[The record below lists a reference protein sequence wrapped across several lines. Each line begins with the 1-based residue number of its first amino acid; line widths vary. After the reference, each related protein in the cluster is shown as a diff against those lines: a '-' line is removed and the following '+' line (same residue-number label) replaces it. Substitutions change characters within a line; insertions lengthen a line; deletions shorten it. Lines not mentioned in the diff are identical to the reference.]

1 MVKSGSLRSVYS
13 RWVATAS
20 ETQVEL
26 VDAIYKTCEDN
37 YENGGDTIVECY
49 TPDEILAEF
58 SSVDDAKAFCGIR
71 IESELNARWGDDS
84 DSELRRAE
92 RFENWD

>member
-13 RWVATAS
+13 KWVATAS
-20 ETQVEL
+20 ETQVDL

-58 SSVDDAKAFCGIR
+58 SSVDDAKAFCGLMTEA
-71 IESELNARWGDDS
+71 ESNHRWGEDS
-84 DSELRRAE
+84 DEELRRAE
-92 RFENWD
+92 RFGDWS